1 MNISIEKVLEKARN
15 LNRLRPVPSDHE
27 INSVRKELLALM
39 QKKNAQLVCHY
50 YVDAII
56 QDFAISSGGIVA
68 DSLEM
73 ARYGKESRAEVLI
86 VAGVRFMGET
96 AKILSPDK
104 QVIMPNLAA
113 NCSLDLGC
121 EIESFKRFCSNHP
134 ERTVVVYANTSAE
147 VKAFADWVVTSSC
160 AIPIINH
167 LKENQ
172 QGIIFAPDMH
182 LGDYLKKT
190 TGADIL
196 NWDGHCVVHDEFK
209 AFELKE
215 LKKRMPDA
223 EVVIHPES
231 PPSVIELADFVG
243 STSQMIN
250 FVASSNKKKFI
261 IGTDNGL
268 IHMMKKKAPDK
279 QFLEAPTAG
288 NGATCKSCAHCPW
301 MEMNDLRDILGALRD
316 GKNEIVV
323 PKEISYSA
331 RKSIEKMLAFNQLKD
346 VSKNRKTI

>member
-1 MNISIEKVLEKARN
+1 MNSSIEISLEKARK
-15 LNRLRPVPSDHE
+15 LNRLRSVPSNHE
-27 INSVRKELLALM
+27 LENVKKELLALM
-39 QKKNAQLVCHY
+39 CKKNAQIVCHY
-50 YVDAII
+50 YVDPAV
-56 QDFAISSGGIVA
+56 QDFAISSGGMVA

-73 ARYGKESRAEVLI
+73 ARYGKESSAEVLI

-104 QVIMPNLAA
+104 KIIMPNLKAD
-113 NCSLDLGC
+113 CSLDLGC
-121 EIESFKRFCSNHP
+121 GIESFKRFCSNYP
-134 ERTVVVYANTSAE
+134 NRTIVVYANTSAE
-147 VKAFADWVVTSSC
+147 VKAFSDWVVTSSC

-172 QGIIFAPDMH
+172 QEIIFAPDKH

-215 LKKRMPDA
+215 LKARMPDA

-268 IHMMKKKAPDK
+268 IHMMKKKL
-279 QFLEAPTAG
+279 QINNFL
-288 NGATCKSCAHCPW
+288 KLQLR
-301 MEMNDLRDILGALRD
+301 EMGQRV
-316 GKNEIVV
+316 KVV
-323 PKEISYSA
+323 RTVHGWK
-331 RKSIEKMLAFNQLKD
+331 
-346 VSKNRKTI
+346 